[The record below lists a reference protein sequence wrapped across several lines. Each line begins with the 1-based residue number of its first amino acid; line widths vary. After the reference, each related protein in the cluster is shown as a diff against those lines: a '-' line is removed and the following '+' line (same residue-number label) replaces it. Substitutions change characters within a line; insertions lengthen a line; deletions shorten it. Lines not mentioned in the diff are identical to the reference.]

1 MNEQF
6 LPHQILSHTLS
17 HIIQK
22 KYDVSLILFAFRI
35 FFFPHDTNLIST
47 SERLYLFDHYSS
59 SYNTLRTLFSFS
71 ESDLDI
77 FFSRSH

>member
-1 MNEQF
+1 MNSSS
-6 LPHQILSHTLS
+6 LTKSYHTHY
-17 HIIQK
+17 HISFKK